1 MTAPAAS
8 SPVTDWAAHVNPR
21 AYRRSR
27 HVLDEMVVSAVP
39 EYAAAVDAELDRF
52 DEAAIASRRKMDAR
66 YQPAWLTSTG
76 GHRLM
81 GVLLVVRLFA
91 FAAFFAFV
99 FPSGGRSGTPLPIEW
114 APTTHSWGAVLLSV
128 SVIAQVALQAPYRHH
143 VPPRDVFAWGPVV
156 LGVPNL
162 VWMFLVRESGIPTP
176 PWALVLTTVAL
187 LVSGCSSTIRL
198 ARRRRDPK
206 LTKKADAAAKE
217 RPRALRRNLL
227 TQADVTARRIED
239 AYAALPDAHR
249 RRLADEL
256 TAAAAALQERGL
268 ATVTRLP
275 DAPGERGMFP
285 GWLLLSHRVSK
296 IGSRVDGRAE
306 WFVGD
311 YVDERVRTAP
321 PNASR

>member
-8 SPVTDWAAHVNPR
+8 PPVAEWAAQVSPR

-27 HVLDEMVVSAVP
+27 HVLDEMVVATVP
-39 EYAAAVDAELDRF
+39 EYAAIVDAELDRF
-52 DEAAIASRRKMDAR
+52 DEAALASRRKMDAR
-66 YQPAWLTSTG
+66 YQPAWMTSTG
-76 GHRLM
+76 AQRLM
-81 GVLLVVRLFA
+81 VVLLYVRLFA
-91 FAAFFAFV
+91 FAASFALV

-114 APTTHSWGAVLLSV
+114 APTTHSWSAILLSV
-128 SVIAQVALQAPYRHH
+128 AVIAQLALQAPYRHH
-143 VPPRDVFAWGPVV
+143 VPPRDIFAWAPLV

-176 PWALVLTTVAL
+176 TWALVLTTVAL
-187 LVSGCSSTIRL
+187 LVSGCSSAVRL

-206 LTKKADAAAKE
+206 LTKKVDAAAKE

-239 AYAALPDAHR
+239 AYAALPDEHR
-249 RRLADEL
+249 RRLADDL
-256 TAAAAALQERGL
+256 TAAATALQERGM
-268 ATVTRLP
+268 ATVSRLP
-275 DAPGERGMFP
+275 NAPGERGMFP
-285 GWLLLSHRVSK
+285 GWLLLSHRVSM

-311 YVDERVRTAP
+311 FVDDRARTVP
-321 PNASR
+321 PTASQ